1 MKVNNVKMLCN
12 LGYIVAM
19 SKEEKIIWW
28 QKHIKEN
35 IRKDIMI
42 NFESKWVH
50 CETFYYSTTGTLR
63 KKESMMTFEEFDLVK
78 EILAEGEDE
87 IFKDKYDRY
96 GNITY

>member
-50 CETFYYSTTGTLR
+50 CETFYYSTTGSLR
-63 KKESMMTFEEFDLVK
+63 
-78 EILAEGEDE
+78 ILAEGEDE

>member
-19 SKEEKIIWW
+19 NKEEKIIWW

-35 IRKDIMI
+35 IRKGIMI
-42 NFESKWVH
+42 NFKDKWVH
-50 CETFYYSTTGTLR
+50 CYYSPTGTLR
-63 KKESMMTFEEFDLVK
+63 KKESIMTFEEFDLVK
-78 EILAEGEDE
+78 EILVEGEDE
-87 IFKDKYDRY
+87 IFKDKYDCY

>member
-1 MKVNNVKMLCN
+1 MKFNNVKLLCD
-12 LGYIVAM
+12 LGYIVLINE
-19 SKEEKIIWW
+19 KEKVIWW
-28 QKHIKEN
+28 QKHIAEN

-42 NFESKWVH
+42 DFQGMWVN
-50 CETFYYSTTGTLR
+50 CETFYYSTTGTLQ

-96 GNITY
+96 GNIIY